1 LITGARLTASSG
13 RSTKKRTATLQRI
26 AEEVRSGHRFLI
38 SSHENPEGDAL
49 GSALAL
55 GLALKDLGKEV
66 LVLNQDP
73 TPDILSF
80 LPGAGEIVHQ
90 VPAGGSFD
98 VAFALDCGDKKRLGE
113 EFNKVQKI
121 RKLIN
126 IDHHISNSYFG
137 DINLVDPE
145 ASSTAEIVFDLLR
158 ILPVPLSPGAAENIY
173 AGILTDTG
181 SFRYSNTSPKTFAVA
196 RRCLLAGVEPW
207 KVAERVYE
215 TQPLPRLR
223 LLPLVLKTLEVAE
236 KGRISLVWVTKKMME
251 ATGATMDLTEDF
263 INFPRSLKGVDVA
276 LLLREVSPVQYRVSL
291 RSRGGVDVA
300 RIALAFQGGGHPNA
314 AGCTVEG
321 TLSEVKGKVLERVKA
336 AL

>member
-1 LITGARLTASSG
+1 M
-13 RSTKKRTATLQRI
+13 
-26 AEEVRSGHRFLI
+26 I

-49 GSALAL
+49 GSVLAL
-55 GLALKDLGKEV
+55 GLALRELGKEV

-80 LPGAGEIVHQ
+80 LPGVEEIVHQ
-90 VPAGGSFD
+90 APADGSFD
-98 VAFALDCGDKKRLGE
+98 VAFALDCGDKQRLGE
-113 EFNKVQKI
+113 EFLKVPKI
-121 RKLIN
+121 RKVIN

-137 DINLVDPE
+137 DINWVDPE
-145 ASSTAEIVFDLLR
+145 ASSTAEIIFDLLR
-158 ILPVPLSPGAAENIY
+158 IIPVPLSLGVAENIY

-181 SFRYSNTSPKTFAVA
+181 SFRYSNTSPKTFDVA
-196 RRCLLAGVEPW
+196 RICLLAGVKPW
-207 KVAERVYE
+207 KVAEKVYE

-223 LLPLVLKTLEVAE
+223 LLPLVLRTLEVAE
-236 KGRISLVWVTKKMME
+236 KGRISLVWVTQKMME
-251 ATGATMDLTEDF
+251 ETGATMDLTEDF

-291 RSRGGVDVA
+291 RSRGGVDVS
-300 RIALAFQGGGHPNA
+300 RIAHAFQGGGHPNA

-321 TLSEVKGKVLERVKA
+321 TLSEVKVKVLERVKA

>member
-1 LITGARLTASSG
+1 MTASSG
-13 RSTKKRTATLQRI
+13 RSTKKRTAILQRI
-26 AEEVRSGHRFLI
+26 AEEVRSSHRFLI

-49 GSALAL
+49 GSILAL
-55 GLALKDLGKEV
+55 GLALKELGKEV

-80 LPGAGEIVHQ
+80 LPGAEEIIHQ
-90 VPAGGSFD
+90 VPADGSFD

-113 EFNKVQKI
+113 EFIKVQKI
-121 RKLIN
+121 RKVIN

-137 DINLVDPE
+137 DINFVDPD
-145 ASSTAEIVFDLLR
+145 ASSAAEIIFDLLR
-158 ILPVPLSPGAAENIY
+158 IIPVPLSPGVAENIY

-181 SFRYSNTSPKTFAVA
+181 SFRYSNTSPKTFAIA
-196 RRCLLAGVEPW
+196 RMCLLAGVEPW
-207 KVAERVYE
+207 KVAEKVYE

-236 KGRISLVWVTKKMME
+236 NGRISSVWVTKKMME
-251 ATGATMDLTEDF
+251 EAGATMALTEDF

-276 LLLREVSPVQYRVSL
+276 LLFREVSPVQYRVSL

-300 RIALAFQGGGHPNA
+300 RIALAFQGGGHPSA